1 MFSFAYQFSK
11 PILWG
16 WIFFIVLGS
25 LSIWLANYWL
35 GISTAIEL
43 RKISRERLSLYDAT
57 LLGELDKYRYLP
69 FVLSG
74 NEDVKELL
82 TSFRRDPFFANK
94 VSKYL
99 AEMNNKAEANV
110 LYIMDKKGSTLA
122 SSNWQDKTSFVGHNY
137 SFRPYFQDAIEGRE
151 GRFFAIGTISGIP
164 GFFMSHPVY
173 EDSSIIGV
181 AVVKVNLTPLQQQW
195 NDGGENVFI
204 TDENS
209 VIFLASK
216 KDWLY
221 KSLRRIPLEQLQKLQ
236 QIKQYGTSNFD
247 ILDINHVSVPGDLA
261 TEIEGRRY
269 LETTQ
274 EIANTN
280 WKIHYLVSINSIT
293 ENQRTIVAIGIGVVV
308 ILLVL
313 ALFIRERRQ
322 KVIST
327 RRALEAEKMEDMNR
341 QLEIEI
347 EERRRTEKELRAAQ
361 DGLVQAG
368 KLAALG
374 QMSAAI
380 AYEINQPIAAIQND
394 VSNCVSYLKNQN
406 DQQLNNSLNEI
417 SSLTEKMGMIT
428 AQLKN
433 FARKSSMKTRPVDI
447 VKAINRA
454 GYLMQ
459 PVFNTQAVRLEINI
473 ASKTILVSGDEIRLE
488 QVFVNLYRNAID
500 AMKTTQGEKVIT
512 INTSVTGQ
520 QVNVTV
526 SDTGTGLEE
535 HVVKKLYDPFF
546 TTKLNSES
554 LGLGLSI
561 TYGIIKDLK
570 GEIQASNNPDGGACF
585 VLSFPHYIEK

>member
-1 MFSFAYQFSK
+1 MFSFTYQFTRQV
-11 PILWG
+11 LWG
-16 WIFFIVLGS
+16 WIFVIAIGS
-25 LSIWLANYWL
+25 LSIWLASYWL
-35 GISTAIEL
+35 GASTALEL
-43 RKISRERLSLYDAT
+43 RETSRERLSLYEAT

-82 TSFRRDPFFANK
+82 TTFQNDPYFANK
-94 VSKYL
+94 VSKSL
-99 AEMNNKAEANV
+99 AETNNKAEANV
-110 LYIMDKKGSTLA
+110 LYIMDKKGNTLA

-137 SFRPYFQDAIEGRE
+137 SFRPYFQDAIEGSE

-173 EDSSIIGV
+173 EDGSIIGV

-195 NDGGENVFI
+195 NDGGENVYI
-204 TDENS
+204 TDENG
-209 VIFLASK
+209 VIFLASQ

-221 KSLRRIPLEQLQKLQ
+221 KSLRSIPIEQLQKLQ
-236 QIKQYGTSNFD
+236 RNKQYGESKFD
-247 ILDINHVSVPGDLA
+247 ILRTDRIKVAGDFS
-261 TEIEGRRY
+261 TKIEGERY
-269 LETTQ
+269 LETIQ
-274 EIANTN
+274 DIANTN
-280 WKIHYLVSINSIT
+280 WKIHYLVSISPIT
-293 ENQRTIVAIGIGVVV
+293 ENQRTIVAIGIGVIVT
-308 ILLVL
+308 LLVL
-313 ALFIRERRQ
+313 ALFIRERRE

-327 RRALEAEKMEDMNR
+327 RRALEAEKMEEMNR

-380 AYEINQPIAAIQND
+380 AYEINQPIAAIQSY
-394 VSNCVSYLKNQN
+394 VSNCVSYLRNQD
-406 DQQLNNSLNEI
+406 DQELNNSLTEI

-433 FARKSSMKTRPVDI
+433 FARKSSLKVRPIDV
-447 VKAINRA
+447 VKAINKA
-454 GYLMQ
+454 GHLMQ
-459 PVFNTQAVRLEINI
+459 PVLKAQSVFVELSTEP
-473 ASKTILVSGDEIRLE
+473 KTMLISGDEIRLE
-488 QVFVNLYRNAID
+488 QVFVNLYRNAVD
-500 AMKTTQGEKVIT
+500 AMKTIKGEKIIT
-512 INTSVTGQ
+512 INTSVTDT
-520 QVNVTV
+520 QVRVIV
-526 SDTGTGLEE
+526 SDTGTGLEK
-535 HVVKKLYDPFF
+535 HVLNELYDPFF
-546 TTKLNSES
+546 TTKSNSES

-585 VLSFPHYIEK
+585 VLSFPRYIEK

>member
-1 MFSFAYQFSK
+1 MFSFTYQFSRQV
-11 PILWG
+11 LGG
-16 WIFFIVLGS
+16 WIFVIVIGS

-35 GISTAIEL
+35 GASTALEL
-43 RKISRERLSLYDAT
+43 RKTSIERLSLYEAT

-82 TSFRRDPFFANK
+82 TTFQDDTYFANK
-94 VSKYL
+94 VSQSL
-99 AEMNNKAEANV
+99 AETNNKAEANV
-110 LYIMDKKGSTLA
+110 LYIMDKKGNTLA
-122 SSNWQDKTSFVGHNY
+122 SSNWQDETSFVGHNY

-173 EDSSIIGV
+173 EDSSIIGA

-204 TDENS
+204 TDGNG

-221 KSLRRIPLEQLQKLQ
+221 KSLRPIPSKQLQKLH
-236 QIKQYGTSNFD
+236 QIRQYGASNFD
-247 ILDINHVSVPGDLA
+247 ILGTNHVSVAGDLA
-261 TEIEGRRY
+261 TEIEGNGY
-269 LETTQ
+269 LETKQ
-274 EIANTN
+274 DIANTD
-280 WKIHYLVSINSIT
+280 WKIHYLVSVSPIT
-293 ENQRTIVAIGIGVVV
+293 ENQRTIVAIGIGVIVT
-308 ILLVL
+308 LLVL

-394 VSNCVSYLKNQN
+394 VSNCVTYLKDEN
-406 DQQLNNSLNEI
+406 DQELNSSLTEI

-433 FARKSSMKTRPVDI
+433 FARKSSMKIRPIDV

-454 GYLMQ
+454 GHLMQ
-459 PVFNTQAVRLEINI
+459 PVLKARSVHLEISTAPEAMLI
-473 ASKTILVSGDEIRLE
+473 SGDEIRLE
-488 QVFVNLYRNAID
+488 QVFVNLYRNAVD
-500 AMKTTQGEKVIT
+500 AMKFIKDEKIISINAFVID
-512 INTSVTGQ
+512 N

-526 SDTGTGLEE
+526 SDTGTGLED
-535 HVVKKLYDPFF
+535 HVLNKLYDPFF
-546 TTKLNSES
+546 TTKSNSES

-585 VLSFPHYIEK
+585 VLSFPRHIEK

>member
-1 MFSFAYQFSK
+1 M
-11 PILWG
+11 
-16 WIFFIVLGS
+16 
-25 LSIWLANYWL
+25 
-35 GISTAIEL
+35 
-43 RKISRERLSLYDAT
+43 SLYDAT